1 MDKTHRLGR
10 TGAGERV
17 LQRAHARQ
25 LLLTLAGICRRLRP
39 QMSSL
44 AAQTEY
50 REVERAL
57 RRLAG
62 RDKV

>member
-44 AAQTEY
+44 AVQAEY

-57 RRLAG
+57 LRLAG
-62 RDKV
+62 RGKA